1 MTDNAIPNEQ
11 LDSYVEAAAHLLELS
26 LLPTWKASVATN
38 LQTIMRL
45 SATFASFPLPD
56 DAEPAPVFVP

>member
-1 MTDNAIPNEQ
+1 MSDKAVGHEQ
-11 LDSYVEAAAHLLELS
+11 LDAYVEAAAHLLELS

-38 LQTIMRL
+38 LQTILGL
-45 SATFASFPLPD
+45 SATFAAFPLPD